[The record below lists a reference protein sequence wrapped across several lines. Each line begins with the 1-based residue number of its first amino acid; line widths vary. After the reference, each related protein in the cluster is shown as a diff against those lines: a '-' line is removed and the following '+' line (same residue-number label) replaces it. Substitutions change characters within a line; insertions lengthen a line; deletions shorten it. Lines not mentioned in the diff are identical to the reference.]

1 MVLSK
6 SDFGNIW
13 KALIILVVGFV
24 LTTVFAFYTE
34 SSIEARSKSEFSLVC
49 NELTTKMNDRL
60 QAHAQLLRNGS
71 AFFAASDTVTRKE
84 WKTLVEHYKTNE
96 HLPGIQGAGFSF
108 IIPKNQLQN
117 HIQKIRHEG
126 FPDYNIKPAG
136 NRDFYTS
143 VLYLEP
149 FNDSN
154 LRAFG
159 YDLFTEPVRRKAMEQ
174 ARDFDLA
181 ALTDKIIIEQET
193 DSNKQAG
200 VLMFVPVYRNQKS
213 INTLEDRKAAIVG
226 WVFSPYKMN
235 DLMSGALGR
244 WDAPDKSRIHLQIYD
259 NDNIS
264 AHSLLFDSQRQ
275 NTNHLQNASSRTLTL
290 HLVFNGKMWTLCYSQ
305 LSDPFAYYNSKV
317 ITALI
322 FGISLSILMFG
333 LFLSL
338 TRTKIKMQILE
349 KLTSELRES
358 EFKFKVLAD
367 YTYDWEYWEGLNS
380 QVIYMSASCE
390 TITGFNSE
398 AFISDSLLMK
408 KLVHPED
415 SELYETHYKESHLFV
430 NPQNNNSKELDF
442 RIIKK
447 DGSVVHIGHVCTPVL
462 NDKGH
467 FLGTRISNRD
477 ITKRKEA
484 EKELFESEQ
493 RYRCLIETANEGIIV
508 AKGRRLV
515 FVNPM
520 MLELTGY
527 SQEEML
533 ANDFLEFVCNED
545 WDLVLNNQLK
555 RLSGELADP
564 RYQLRIVRK
573 DKSIKWVDMN
583 GVKIEW
589 EGEPATMNFVTDIT
603 ERKRVEAEIAFK
615 NEELLRLNS
624 EKDKFFSIIAHD
636 LRGPFSGFLGLTQI
650 MANQL
655 ADLTMDELQQIAIS
669 MKNSAT
675 NLSNLLENLLEWS
688 LVHQG
693 LMPFNPKILKLRP
706 IADES
711 ISIMQEPAKSKDI
724 EIINNISDDTMVFA
738 DSNLLQ
744 TVIRNL
750 VSNAVKFTH
759 KGGNIRLYS
768 RTTEERRVEISIHDS
783 GIGISPK
790 MLNQLFRLD
799 SKTNRNGTEGESSSG
814 LGLLLCKGFVEKHG
828 GKLWAESEEGKGSI
842 FYFTIPFKNE
852 MAS

>member
-6 SDFGNIW
+6 SDSGNIW
-13 KALIILVVGFV
+13 KALIILIVGFF
-24 LTTVFAFYTE
+24 LTAVFAFNTE

-49 NELTTKMNDRL
+49 NELTTKLNDRL
-60 QAHAQLLRNGS
+60 HSHAQLLRNGS
-71 AFFAASDTVTRKE
+71 AFFAASDTVTRQE
-84 WKTLVEHYKTNE
+84 WKALVEHYKIDD
-96 HLPGIQGAGFSF
+96 HLPGIQGAGFSY
-108 IIPKNQLQN
+108 IIPKNQLQD
-117 HIQKIRHEG
+117 HIQKIRKEG
-126 FPDYNIKPAG
+126 FPDYSIKPGG

-149 FNDSN
+149 FKGQN
-154 LRAFG
+154 LLAFG
-159 YDLFTEPVRRKAMEQ
+159 YDMFTEPVRRKAMEQ

-181 ALTDKIIIEQET
+181 AITDKIILEQET
-193 DSNKQAG
+193 ESDKQAG
-200 VLMFVPVYRNQKS
+200 VLMYVPVYRNQKS
-213 INTLEDRKAAIVG
+213 TITLEDRRSAIVG
-226 WVFSPYKMN
+226 WVFSPYLMKE
-235 DLMSGALGR
+235 LMSGALGR

-264 AHSLLFDSQRQ
+264 EYTLLFDSQRQ
-275 NTNHLQNASSRTLTL
+275 NILHPQNVPSRTLTL
-290 HLVFNGKMWTLCYSQ
+290 PLVFNGKTWTLCFSQ
-305 LSDPFAYYNSKV
+305 LSDPFSYYNSKV
-317 ITALI
+317 ITVII

-338 TRTKIKMQILE
+338 TRTKSKMEILE
-349 KLTSELRES
+349 KLTSELKAS

-390 TITGFNSE
+390 AITGFKPE
-398 AFISDSLLMK
+398 EFISDSLLMK
-408 KLVHPED
+408 KIVHPGD
-415 SELYETHYKESHLFV
+415 SELYETHYNDSHLYV

-467 FLGTRISNRD
+467 FLGTRVSNRD

-508 AKGRRLV
+508 AKSRKLV

-520 MLELTGY
+520 MLEFTGY
-527 SQEEML
+527 TEEEML
-533 ANDFLEFVCNED
+533 SQEFLEFVYNED
-545 WDLVLNNQLK
+545 WDLVLNNQSK
-555 RLSGELADP
+555 RLNGEIADP
-564 RYQLRIVRK
+564 RYQLRIVTK
-573 DKSIKWVDMN
+573 NKSIKWFDMS

-589 EGEPATMNFVTDIT
+589 KGEPATMNFVTDIT

-636 LRGPFSGFLGLTQI
+636 LRGPFGGFLGLTQI

-693 LMPFNPKILKLRP
+693 LMPFDPKILKLRP

-724 EIINNISDDTMVFA
+724 EIINYISDDIMVFV

-750 VSNAVKFTH
+750 VSNAVKFTP
-759 KGGNIRLYS
+759 KGGNIKLYS
-768 RTTEERRVEISIHDS
+768 KTTDERNVEISIQDS
-783 GIGISPK
+783 GIGISPI

-828 GKLWAESEEGKGSI
+828 GKLWAESKEGEGST
-842 FYFTIPFKNE
+842 FYFTIPFE
-852 MAS
+852 S